1 VAAVNAYDVCGIAF
15 AVWAVTV
22 SFLGITREDF
32 PSSAGAART
41 VAAIS
46 ILLALA
52 TIGTAIYTGA
62 TEDEEGSGGAEH
74 ALVLPL

>member
-1 VAAVNAYDVCGIAF
+1 MNAYHVCGIAF

-32 PSSAGAART
+32 PNGAGAQRA

-52 TIGTAIYTGA
+52 TIGSAIYTGA
-62 TEDEEGSGGAEH
+62 TEDDEDSGGRDQ